1 MPIEN
6 PPFSMVIMCLLL
18 FILTHSVYNIIK
30 MNLIINYIPL
40 LDIYLNSL
48 LFIYVIIN
56 LNYLFYKL

>member
-1 MPIEN
+1 
-6 PPFSMVIMCLLL
+6 MVIICLLL
-18 FILTHSVYNIIK
+18 FILTHSFYNIIK

-40 LDIYLNSL
+40 LDINLNSL